1 MVKKFIFLLLFLSFL
16 FCEVIFDLKFSEDI
30 ILLGRVKTG
39 DEKNPI
45 YVDIV
50 GSDFEIGKIEN
61 IEGLFFKRDKKH
73 HCIILNS
80 EKLLKEFSD
89 EINIEFTF
97 LYKSTENF
105 DEKNRGGVHSIIS
118 QYEVF
123 GDKRSFSIY
132 LWEDTETKKSN
143 INFSISN
150 NGKDVITFS
159 TPAILEPEKIYNAK
173 ISFKIGEYVKIYVN
187 DQLKC
192 DKKLEI
198 KEIFKS
204 EIPISIGCRF
214 YNSSPIN
221 FFNGIL
227 FKLKIYKKE

>member
-1 MVKKFIFLLLFLSFL
+1 MIKKFIFLLLFPVFL
-16 FCEVIFDLKFSEDI
+16 FSEVIFDLKFSEDM

-39 DEKNPI
+39 EEKNPI
-45 YVDIV
+45 YVEIV
-50 GSDFEIGKIEN
+50 GKNFEIEKIEN
-61 IEGLFFKRDKKH
+61 IEGLSFKRGKKH
-73 HCIILNS
+73 YCKILNS
-80 EKLLKEFSD
+80 GKLLKEFSD
-89 EINIEFTF
+89 EVNIEFTF

-105 DEKNRGGVHSIIS
+105 DEKNKGGVHSIIS

-123 GDKRSFSIY
+123 ENKRSFSIY
-132 LWEDTETKKSN
+132 LWEDIKTKKSN

-150 NGKDVITFS
+150 NGKDVLTFS
-159 TPAILEPEKIYNAK
+159 TPAILEPEKIYNTK
-173 ISFKIGEYVKIYVN
+173 INFKMGEYIRIYVN

-198 KEIFKS
+198 REIFKS
-204 EIPISIGCRF
+204 ETPISIGCRF
-214 YNSSPIN
+214 YNFAPIN